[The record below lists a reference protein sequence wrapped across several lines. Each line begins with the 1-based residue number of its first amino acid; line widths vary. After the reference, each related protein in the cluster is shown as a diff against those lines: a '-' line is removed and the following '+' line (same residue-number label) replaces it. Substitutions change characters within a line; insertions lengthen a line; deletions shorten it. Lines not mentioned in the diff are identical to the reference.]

1 MAKNNDL
8 ENGWVIGGDYY
19 QQMKIFCMC
28 DYCGKPMSASEANDY
43 GTLCERCYMR
53 EYYNELAME
62 YVVLLDYSDGE
73 IIKIK
78 LSEQETILADEAED
92 YEEFLR
98 TLEEKYDFRLDNCC
112 WMSTTHLKE
121 RSYL

>member
-1 MAKNNDL
+1 
-8 ENGWVIGGDYY
+8 
-19 QQMKIFCMC
+19 
-28 DYCGKPMSASEANDY
+28 
-43 GTLCERCYMR
+43 
-53 EYYNELAME
+53 ME

-73 IIKIK
+73 IIKIR
-78 LSEQETILADEAED
+78 LSEQETILADEVED

-112 WMSTTHLKE
+112 WMSTTNLKE

>member
-1 MAKNNDL
+1 
-8 ENGWVIGGDYY
+8 
-19 QQMKIFCMC
+19 
-28 DYCGKPMSASEANDY
+28 
-43 GTLCERCYMR
+43 
-53 EYYNELAME
+53 ME

-73 IIKIK
+73 IIKIR

-92 YEEFLR
+92 YEEFLQ

-112 WMSTTHLKE
+112 WMSTTNLKE